1 MNSQSSTFFVGNY
14 SSCLRLCLL
23 IFAAWVNSSFAF
35 TPRFIDSIKTCLAS
49 TNEPKRKIEL
59 LYLLSYQYG
68 AINPRV
74 SIGYAD
80 QLLAIAF
87 QYGSAS
93 GIKKGFNAKN
103 HAYKTLGVL
112 DSSLLFAAYE
122 YSQACKMRDS
132 AGIAIAKANMGEC
145 KRAMGNYLDALE
157 DYLDAYMYLQ
167 HQNGYNYRIHFHLG
181 EIYIKTGQWDK
192 VIEHARLGYRKS
204 MQFGEPY
211 IAHTLQIN
219 MARYYLHYNKLD
231 SAQAVLDMVMSLL
244 KNQNDKVSLAMAY
257 NTQAELYLLLNK
269 PGLAFEYFAKENEI
283 YKNLMDLSG
292 IYLSEINCAYSL
304 ALQNNNVNRSIIKS
318 LLTLA
323 LQAEDKLKLNKEALG
338 EGLGR
343 MAKTYEIIHEWQMA
357 LEAYRRFEQI
367 EDSLTGAAKMYAFNK
382 LESKYDNLIRESE
395 ISQLKQS
402 NLLSKSQIR
411 FRNTLIISISIMMI
425 MVFIMLKNI
434 NQRKILKLKMDKELS
449 ILVTEDRERRRF
461 SEDLHDDLGSG
472 LSKIGFLCGQLLKQK
487 DIDDFQKVK
496 VEGIKAMTD
505 NLVSNMRDLIWIL
518 NADNLQFMDLISR
531 IREYASDFLD
541 DYDLNIHFD
550 LPEISEEF
558 KINKDAH
565 RQILLVLK
573 ESLNNV
579 LKHSKSTNIKILVEI
594 NNDKFSLIIM
604 DDGVGFG
611 QSAKAGNGL
620 LNMQKRMNRIGGALD
635 ICSSL
640 NHGTAIKAALPLGL
654 LRA

>member
-1 MNSQSSTFFVGNY
+1 MNSQSSTSFVGNY
-14 SSCLRLCLL
+14 SSCLRLFLF

-49 TNEPKRKIEL
+49 TNDPKEKIKL
-59 LYLLSYQYG
+59 LYHLSYQYG
-68 AINPRV
+68 SINPRI
-74 SIGYAD
+74 SISYAD
-80 QLLAIAF
+80 QILSLAF
-87 QYGSAS
+87 KNGSAS
-93 GIKKGFNAKN
+93 AKIRGYNAKT
-103 HAYKTLGVL
+103 HAYKILGIL
-112 DSSLLFAAYE
+112 DSALLFAVSE
-122 YSQACKMRDS
+122 YRYACEIRDS
-132 AGIAIAKANMGEC
+132 THIAVAKANMGEC
-145 KRAMGNYLDALE
+145 KRAMGNYLDALQ

-219 MARYYLHYNKLD
+219 MARYYLHYNKFD
-231 SAQAVLDMVMSLL
+231 SAQAVLDMVISPLTS
-244 KNQNDKVSLAMAY
+244 QSDKVSLAMAY

-283 YKNLMDLSG
+283 YKTLMDLSG

-323 LQAEDKLKLNKEALG
+323 MQAEDKLKLNKEALG

-411 FRNTLIISISIMMI
+411 FRNTLIISISLMMI
-425 MVFIMLKNI
+425 MVFIILKNK

-461 SEDLHDDLGSG
+461 SEDLHDDLGFG

-487 DIDDFQKVK
+487 DIDNFQKVK

-505 NLVSNMRDLIWIL
+505 NLVSNMRDMIWIL

-541 DYDLNIHFD
+541 DYDVNIQFD